1 MIVESKVQDFYKKLE
16 ENVTSDK
23 LIWFFSPK
31 RYNGKEFSGA
41 FDKKSFEIHFNSVYT
56 TYRAIDIIG
65 NYKKKGNHYEIDY
78 EIKENGLKFKYIL
91 MIMVLFII
99 IVNTVQFFENA
110 DLNLIAGIDFI
121 FLIFFSFISLVHFL
135 ITRTVKKDLKKKF
148 EEIFEIATNS

>member
-1 MIVESKVQDFYKKLE
+1 MVVESKVQDFYKKLE

-31 RYNGKEFSGA
+31 RFNGKEFSGV
-41 FDKKSFEIHFNSVYT
+41 FDKKNFKIHFNSVYT
-56 TYRAIDIIG
+56 TYRLIDVIG
-65 NYKKKGNHYEIDY
+65 SYKKKRNCYEVDY

-91 MIMVLFII
+91 MIIVLFII

-110 DLNLIAGIDFI
+110 DLNLIARTDLII
-121 FLIFFSFISLVHFL
+121 LIFFTFISLVHFL

-148 EEIFEIATNS
+148 EEIFEIN